1 VFNVQLQFR
10 LAKSHAVQGKFTGGD
25 SVQAFQRYCVSYEAH
40 FVDNHLLLTTFQTTF
55 ARQHACRFFQNSKAL
70 GDRSAAAT
78 CFDEPGQPPFSAERF
93 GDLAETSFVSGR
105 VRRVYKDSCMVRWD
119 DGYERQLSFQDL
131 ELDGD
136 TLRAAEIQTR
146 PPEESNLS
154 NGGGG
159 PRRSARNLP
168 I

>member
-1 VFNVQLQFR
+1 MRADFF
-10 LAKSHAVQGKFTGGD
+10 KFLRPWAT
-25 SVQAFQRYCVSYEAH
+25 VR
-40 FVDNHLLLTTFQTTF
+40 
-55 ARQHACRFFQNSKAL
+55 
-70 GDRSAAAT
+70 AAAT

-119 DGYERQLSFQDL
+119 DGYDRQLSFQDL